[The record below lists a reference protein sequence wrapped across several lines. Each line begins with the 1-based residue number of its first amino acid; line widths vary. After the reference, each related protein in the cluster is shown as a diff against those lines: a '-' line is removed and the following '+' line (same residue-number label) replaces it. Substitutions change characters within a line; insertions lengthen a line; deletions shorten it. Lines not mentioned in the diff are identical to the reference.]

1 MSKQRTNTPTIVVK
15 SATKGIRLAI
25 NAGNGEMLVHS
36 QALDSIDS
44 VVNNL
49 EALIFALKNGNMKY
63 SKRGI
68 TDEQRA
74 MFESVLS
81 SIKSAE

>member
-1 MSKQRTNTPTIVVK
+1 MAKQRTNTPTIVVK
-15 SATKGIRLAI
+15 SAAKGIRLAI
-25 NAGNGEMLVHS
+25 HAGNGEMLVHS